1 MKFSYMVVSD
11 DIKGK
16 NVTGLIGEY
25 DYLFKL
31 IKSYGYDGVEL
42 LIKNPFSTNFKE
54 IDRCLKKYNLE
65 LPVICTG
72 EMYGED
78 NLSFAD
84 VDSNV
89 RKEAIRRTKETMK
102 IAGEFNAH
110 VNVGRLRGRF
120 VDGVQREDTIK
131 WAKEGFLESAISNR
145 NINLLLEPINHK
157 VSNFILT
164 TIDGVNFVKDLEQPN
179 IRLMLD
185 YIHMMIENE
194 KLEDSVQASKNYID
208 HVHVCDSDRK
218 PLGMGNYKVDDFAKY
233 LLDVGYDDYVSI
245 EAFDTEDYVANV
257 NSSIL
262 ELKRVFNK

>member
-1 MKFSYMVVSD
+1 MKFSYMAVAD
-11 DIKGK
+11 NIKGK

-31 IKSYGYDGVEL
+31 IKDYGYDGVEL
-42 LIKNPFSTNFKE
+42 LIKDPFTTNFKE
-54 IDRCLKKYNLE
+54 IERCLKKYNLE

-84 VDSNV
+84 LDINI

-120 VDGVQREDTIK
+120 EEGVKREDTIK

-145 NINLLLEPINHK
+145 SVNLLLEPINYK

-164 TIDGVNFVKDLEQPN
+164 TIDGVNFIKDLNEPN

-194 KLEDSVQASKNYID
+194 NLEKSIRASKNYID
-208 HVHVCDSDRK
+208 HVHVCDSDRL
-218 PLGMGNYKVDDFAKY
+218 PLGMGNYKLDDFARI
-233 LLDVGYDDYVSI
+233 LLKVGYDDYISI

-257 NSSIL
+257 NGSIL
-262 ELKRVFNK
+262 ELKRVFNR